1 MNQQEIQLFVPS
13 FRTDECLEQ
22 IKECL
27 DMGWTGSGFKTIE
40 FENKWKD
47 YTGHPHAYYL
57 NSATSGLNLALEI
70 LKEENSWTDD
80 AEVITTPL
88 TFVSTNHA
96 ILINGL
102 RPVFAD
108 VDEFM
113 CLDPEDIVRKITP
126 LTKALIFVG
135 LGGNTGQYTK
145 VLEICR
151 RHNIKVVLDA
161 AHMCGTLLNGRWPG
175 LDADVAVYSYQSVK
189 NLPTG
194 DSGMICFTLTNFD
207 MIARKKSWL
216 GINKDTYSRT
226 LTKSTYNWE
235 YDVEYVGHKYQGN
248 SIMASIGLVQIKY
261 LDEDNAYR
269 RQICEWYDEGFVDE
283 TAVNVVKTAPGCL
296 SSRHLYQI
304 LVRDR
309 DPLLIKLNKCGV
321 YAGVHYRDNT
331 DYKMYAF
338 GKGACPKA
346 SQHSKQLLSLPLH
359 LRLTQSDVH
368 YIIDV
373 VKKNVK

>member
-1 MNQQEIQLFVPS
+1 MNQRKIQLFAPF

-27 DMGWTGSGFKTIE
+27 DVGWTGSGFKTIE

-47 YTGHPHAYYL
+47 YTGHSHAYYL

-70 LKEENSWTDD
+70 LKEENSWPDNS
-80 AEVITTPL
+80 EVITTPL

-96 ILINGL
+96 ILINEL

-145 VLEICR
+145 ILEICR
-151 RHNIKVVLDA
+151 QHNIKVVLDA
-161 AHMCGTLLNGRWPG
+161 AHMSGTLLNGRWPG

-194 DSGMICFTLTNFD
+194 DSGMICFALANLD

-226 LTKSTYNWE
+226 LTESTYNWE
-235 YDVEYVGHKYQGN
+235 YDVEYIGHKYQGN
-248 SIMASIGLVQIKY
+248 SVMASIGLVQIKY
-261 LDEDNAYR
+261 LDEENAYR
-269 RQICEWYDEGFVDE
+269 RQICEWYDREFADE
-283 TAVNVVKTAPGCL
+283 TAISTVKTAPGCL

-304 LVRDR
+304 LVQNRD
-309 DPLLIKLNKCGV
+309 LLLKKLNKCGV
-321 YAGVHYRDNT
+321 YPGVHYRDNT
-331 DYKMYAF
+331 DYKMYSF
-338 GKGACPKA
+338 GKGTCPRA
-346 SQHSKQLLSLPLH
+346 SQHSEQLLSLPLH
-359 LRLTQSDVH
+359 LRLSHSDVY
-368 YIIDV
+368 YIIDM
-373 VKKNVK
+373 VKKSVR